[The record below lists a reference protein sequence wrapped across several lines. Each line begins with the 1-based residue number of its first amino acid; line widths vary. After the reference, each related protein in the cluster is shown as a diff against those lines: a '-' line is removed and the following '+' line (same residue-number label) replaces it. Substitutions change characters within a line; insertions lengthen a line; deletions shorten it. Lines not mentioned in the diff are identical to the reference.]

1 MSDAISKAAA
11 ALGKRGGV
19 AGTGKAKA
27 RSKEHYRLAGI
38 KSGEARRLAADIRV
52 AHAAKFDTAANQLRE
67 VQNFHQLRGLHNRG
81 KIGDCLLRTAHRNA
95 VAAIKRNKG
104 A

>member
-1 MSDAISKAAA
+1 MNNKMSNTDISKAAA

-38 KSGEARRLAADIRV
+38 KSGKARR
-52 AHAAKFDTAANQLRE
+52 K
-67 VQNFHQLRGLHNRG
+67 
-81 KIGDCLLRTAHRNA
+81 
-95 VAAIKRNKG
+95 KRDEKLDK
-104 A
+104 

>member
-11 ALGKRGGV
+11 ALGKRGGA

-27 RSKEHYRLAGI
+27 RPAEHYRLAGI
-38 KSGEARRLAADIRV
+38 KSGETRRLAADVRR
-52 AHAAKFDTAANQLRE
+52 AHEAVFAAAAQQLLE
-67 VQNFHQLRGLHNRG
+67 VQNFYEIRGLHNRG
-81 KIGDCLLRTAHRNA
+81 KVGDCLLRTSHQSA
-95 VAAIKRNKG
+95 VAAISRRKD

>member
-11 ALGKRGGV
+11 ALGKRGGK

-27 RSKEHYRLAGI
+27 RDKEHYRLAGI
-38 KSGEARRLAADIRV
+38 KSGEARRLAADVRA

-67 VQNFHQLRGLHNRG
+67 VQNFYELRGLHNRG
-81 KIGDCLLRTAHRNA
+81 KIGDCLLRTAHKNA
-95 VAAIKRNKG
+95 LAAIVRNDK